1 MEPMVNLK
9 ENFWQPLLSDDNF
22 EGTQLWWIVPLI
34 LALGSQVSQTL
45 KKEGGCVKT
54 ILLSIVYSVTSPSIS
69 SSPQRKEAKPTN
81 ASLKRWATL

>member
-45 KKEGGCVKT
+45 KKEGGV
-54 ILLSIVYSVTSPSIS
+54 
-69 SSPQRKEAKPTN
+69 
-81 ASLKRWATL
+81 